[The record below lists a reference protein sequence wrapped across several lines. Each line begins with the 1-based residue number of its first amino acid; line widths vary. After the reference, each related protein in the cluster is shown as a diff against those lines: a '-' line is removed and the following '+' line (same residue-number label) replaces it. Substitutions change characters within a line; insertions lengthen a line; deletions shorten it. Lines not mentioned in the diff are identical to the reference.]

1 MFPKRLAGMQP
12 VRRARGTSS
21 FHDSGAQWGSPYFT
35 LQGCLSLVTYPVL
48 GAGTQQTACSPL
60 SSGEGLRPKV
70 GTECAVQIGRGGW
83 VEGVPTKAS
92 WPGRWRRE
100 PVPGQGAELSPAP
113 CVLAAGGKAEQR
125 DGVLNQLV
133 PVHTCTHIYTHS
145 HHTQMPQAHG
155 HVHTYMLVRAR
166 AHTHGR
172 AHTHTRVLQR
182 LDFVS
187 GSPPLAAPLLLRRK
201 IRGHSQLNPHLP
213 LPGKRGPGGRPSSPS
228 PAPVM

>member
-1 MFPKRLAGMQP
+1 MQW

-70 GTECAVQIGRGGW
+70 GTECAVQRGRGGW

-100 PVPGQGAELSPAP
+100 PVPGQGAELLTEP
-113 CVLAAGGKAEQR
+113 CPLCPGSWREGRAER
-125 DGVLNQLV
+125 WSSE
-133 PVHTCTHIYTHS
+133 PVGACTH
-145 HHTQMPQAHG
+145 
-155 HVHTYMLVRAR
+155 L
-166 AHTHGR
+166 HTHLHALTSYTNATSTWTR
-172 AHTHTRVLQR
+172 TYIHACAHTHT
-182 LDFVS
+182 
-187 GSPPLAAPLLLRRK
+187 PT
-201 IRGHSQLNPHLP
+201 
-213 LPGKRGPGGRPSSPS
+213 GPSK
-228 PAPVM
+228 A